1 MTVEDEVRSKRT
13 ETGLYHH
20 TTFHRTGEKLNSD
33 SLGSSSPTKLKLLL
47 KLWKKKSICS
57 GLFWLISVL
66 NYFIEE
72 IRLLDWWPTV
82 KGEDVRNP
90 DSSELVL

>member
-47 KLWKKKSICS
+47 KL
-57 GLFWLISVL
+57 
-66 NYFIEE
+66 
-72 IRLLDWWPTV
+72 
-82 KGEDVRNP
+82 
-90 DSSELVL
+90 